1 MQLLSEKLRAIIP
14 ALYSQEK
21 IKTQEQTVYAKFFFP
36 AGNWTWFVTEG
47 KEHNGDFVFF
57 GYVIGF
63 EAEWG
68 YFTLSELEGINVK
81 GLTVERDLS
90 FKPGK
95 FGDVINQFAK
105 ERGG

>member
-1 MQLLSEKLRAIIP
+1 MQLLTEEMRVAIP

-21 IKTQEQTVYAKFFFP
+21 IKPKEQIVCAEFFFP

-47 KEHNGDFVFF
+47 KQHNGDFIFF

-63 EAEWG
+63 AEEWG
-68 YFTLSELEGINVK
+68 YFTLNELEDINIE
-81 GLTVERDLS
+81 GLRVERDLS
-90 FKPGK
+90 FQPAK
-95 FGDVINQFAK
+95 FGDVINQFRN

>member
-1 MQLLSEKLRAIIP
+1 MQLLPEKLRAEIP

-21 IKTQEQTVYAKFFFP
+21 IKPKEQIVYVKFFFP

-47 KEHNGDFVFF
+47 KQHHGDFIFF

-63 EAEWG
+63 AEEWG
-68 YFTLSELEGINVK
+68 YFTLSELEGINIK
-81 GLTVERDLS
+81 GLTVERDLY

-95 FGDVINQFAK
+95 FGDVMAQFR
-105 ERGG
+105 RGRGE

>member
-1 MQLLSEKLRAIIP
+1 M
-14 ALYSQEK
+14 
-21 IKTQEQTVYAKFFFP
+21 
-36 AGNWTWFVTEG
+36 TEG

-68 YFTLSELEGINVK
+68 YFTLSELEGINIEGVM
-81 GLTVERDLS
+81 VERDLY

-95 FGDVINQFAK
+95 FGDVIAEFRK
-105 ERGG
+105 ERSG